1 MGITKEQ
8 LDFLRRQGVQKPFS
22 LDEATGLYSPARQEA
37 PPDWGATI
45 DATPPQQ
52 EEVDMSGYGMS
63 LSSTPK
69 VEVDMSDTGG
79 MNVVPGSFPTAIQQ
93 AISRYQNKQLDQMGD
108 DFVGRQVGTQN
119 STPYDKDED
128 KAFKA
133 YGQSLGIEPE
143 APAAPAPGG
152 FEGSGLAAMMGRTKD
167 MTQAMGQPKLPVA
180 PPAANTSIGT
190 SASMKRSG
198 PAPSKQEPTN
208 VLDLGTSE
216 NDSLAELRAIQ
227 AGANNA
233 RLTNSLGAAGEI
245 IGSSIARTTPVAQQL
260 FKDNIAQADQGVKD
274 FKERKALEKDDPNS
288 PLSKGYRNF
297 LKQMGVEVQGDF
309 TSAMGEKLSPL
320 YYKMFEAEESRKA
333 RKEEMGLKYA
343 TLAAQKDALADAKK
357 TAADGKDTDTYRG
370 EATKGELGKLYS
382 NYENAVS
389 SFEIV
394 DRYIGDGADKLD
406 KSTPS
411 GYKDFGI
418 LFSALKALQGD
429 SSVIRESEV
438 KLGRNAGSLREKATS
453 AIKQVLSGESLAA
466 SQRESIREALDILK
480 SARLKQY
487 QKALVPLSTKVKN
500 RGLKFDEIFG
510 ANIMSD
516 SIYQGIQSGDVDK
529 KDEAAIEMLM
539 KKRGM
544 DRGAAT
550 KAVQDYKNKS
560 KL

>member
-8 LDFLRRQGVQKPFS
+8 LDFLRRQGVQKPFA
-22 LDEATGLYSPARQEA
+22 LDEATGMYTARQEA

-52 EEVDMSGYGMS
+52 DIVDMSGYGEDIAP
-63 LSSTPK
+63 TPK
-69 VEVDMSDTGG
+69 DYVDMSDTGG
-79 MNVVPGSFPTAIQQ
+79 LNVSPGSIPSAIQQ
-93 AISRYQNKQLDQMGD
+93 AISRYQNKQLDQMDNG
-108 DFVGRQVGTQN
+108 FVGRQVGTQS
-119 STPYDKDED
+119 STPYHADED

-143 APAAPAPGG
+143 APPAAPGG
-152 FEGSGLAAMMGRTKD
+152 FEGSGLASMLGRTKD
-167 MTQAMGQPKLPVA
+167 MTQAMSKPKLPVS
-180 PPAANTSIGT
+180 PSANTSVGT
-190 SASMKRSG
+190 SASMNRSG
-198 PAPSKQEPTN
+198 SAPTAQEPTN

-274 FKERKALEKDDPNS
+274 FKDRKALEKDDPNS

-297 LKQMGVEVQGDF
+297 LKQMGVEVKGDF

-333 RKEEMGLKYA
+333 RKEEMGLKHEM
-343 TLAAQKDALADAKK
+343 LKVQKDAMADAKK
-357 TAADGKDTDTYRG
+357 TATDSKDTDAYRA
-370 EATKGELGKLYS
+370 ESQKGALGKLYA

-389 SFEIV
+389 SFDIV

-406 KSTPS
+406 KSTAS

-429 SSVIRESEV
+429 DSVIRESEV
-438 KLGRNAGSLREKATS
+438 RLGRAAGSFREKA
-453 AIKQVLSGESLAA
+453 AGLFKQVINGESLAA

-480 SARLKQY
+480 TARLKQY
-487 QKALVPLSTKVKN
+487 QKALIPLATKAKN
-500 RGLKFDEIFG
+500 RGLKFDEMFG
-510 ANIMSD
+510 TDIMSD
-516 SIYQGIQSGDVDK
+516 SIYQGIQSGDVDR
-529 KDEAAIEMLM
+529 KDEVAIEMLM

-544 DRGAAT
+544 DRGSAT
-550 KAVQDYKNKS
+550 KAVQEYKNKS